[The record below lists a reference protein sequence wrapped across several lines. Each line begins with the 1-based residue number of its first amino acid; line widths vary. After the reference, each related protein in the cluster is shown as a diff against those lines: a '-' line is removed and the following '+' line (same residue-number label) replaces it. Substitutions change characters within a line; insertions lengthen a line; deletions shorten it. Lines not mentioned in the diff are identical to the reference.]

1 MIVTDHKENLVS
13 VAILGEFTLA
23 DFREL
28 EETICLT
35 VKFEGPVNLLLDFRQ
50 MADFTVDV
58 AWREISFT
66 REHARDFA
74 KVAVL
79 TDSQWVTWSAWLSR
93 AFITA
98 EVEVFEDEDEARGWL
113 GA

>member
-1 MIVTDHKENLVS
+1 MIVTDHKDQLVT

-23 DFREL
+23 DLREL
-28 EETICLT
+28 EELVCLT
-35 VKFEGPVNLLLDFRQ
+35 VKFDGPVSLLLDFRQ

-58 AWREISFT
+58 AWREIRFT
-66 REHARDFA
+66 REHAGDFA
-74 KVAVL
+74 RVAVL

-98 EVEVFEDEDEARGWL
+98 DVQVFEDEEDARTWL